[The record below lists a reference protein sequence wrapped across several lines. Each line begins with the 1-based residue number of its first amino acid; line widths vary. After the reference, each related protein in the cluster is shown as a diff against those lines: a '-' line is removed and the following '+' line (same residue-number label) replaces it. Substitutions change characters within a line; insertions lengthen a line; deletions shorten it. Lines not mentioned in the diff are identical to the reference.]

1 MVSLSNHA
9 EAALGGAG
17 SPFDGLRVSGGRAGR
32 SEWGGAGRAGRQGAR
47 YTGPAMPIYQYD
59 CAGCDRR
66 VDVFFRSVSSAG
78 DPACPQCGSAELS
91 RVMSAFART
100 RSSSD
105 RVASIDFS
113 QEMGRLG
120 TGSERDFAKWAKRMG
135 REYDG
140 ELGSNFS
147 ELAEKAESGE
157 DPIERVDPGFKL
169 QHEINKSKKKSGG
182 GSHDGGAS

>member
-1 MVSLSNHA
+1 MA
-9 EAALGGAG
+9 TTEGG
-17 SPFDGLRVSGGRAGR
+17 S
-32 SEWGGAGRAGRQGAR
+32 
-47 YTGPAMPIYQYD
+47 YTCSAMPIYQYD

-66 VDVFFRSVSSAG
+66 VDVFFRSANSAS
-78 DPACPQCGSAELS
+78 DPGCPECGSADLS
-91 RVMSAFART
+91 RVMSAFARN

-105 RVASIDFS
+105 RVASIDFE

-120 TGSERDFAKWAKRMG
+120 SGNEGDFAKWAKRMG

-147 ELAEKAESGE
+147 ELAEKAESGD

-169 QHEINKSKKKSGG
+169 QHEISKSKKKGSGDG
-182 GSHDGGAS
+182 HSHDGGD